1 MEIYYNFTI
10 YTILYSLFVI
20 LISYKFLENFINK
33 LNWDKELSISLFFW
47 HLLVCF
53 VYIFLEK
60 NQIFPTD
67 ASSFF
72 EVEKKEI
79 IFSNFFFPGNIF
91 MFEIINFLR
100 ILNFDF
106 FSITI
111 LFQSIG
117 SIALVVFAN
126 CIIKIYANKKVSSNK
141 INSYLSSG
149 VPLIFILFFF
159 LPSISYWSSTISK
172 DTLTFFAISLF
183 VFGISYKSFS
193 SQLTCLIILAF
204 IRPHILFFF
213 LIYYILLISLNYL
226 SKNFNFS
233 KLLKYLVFIYLFL
246 LIIINLMIKM
256 INLDDQVNISFNL
269 FFLLPELYDYTFV
282 FKNSYSDTNMAM
294 NSNNKIISLFL
305 YIFGPIHFKES
316 NFFFNLWFIE
326 NILFILILMSSLL
339 KINSKNIYLNIEKK
353 LILILISCCI
363 LFFNSLIVNNYGIIF
378 RQKWPYLLFF
388 IYVLNYLHFTRFN
401 QFNNS

>member
-1 MEIYYNFTI
+1 MEIYNYFTI
-10 YTILYSLFVI
+10 YTILYSLFII

-33 LNWDKELSISLFFW
+33 LNWDKELSITLFFW

-79 IFSNFFFPGNIF
+79 NFLNFFFPGNIF

-126 CIIKIYANKKVSSNK
+126 CIIQIYTNKKVLSNK

-204 IRPHILFFF
+204 IRPPILFFF
-213 LIYYILLISLNYL
+213 LFLI
-226 SKNFNFS
+226 
-233 KLLKYLVFIYLFL
+233 
-246 LIIINLMIKM
+246 
-256 INLDDQVNISFNL
+256 
-269 FFLLPELYDYTFV
+269 FF
-282 FKNSYSDTNMAM
+282 
-294 NSNNKIISLFL
+294 
-305 YIFGPIHFKES
+305 
-316 NFFFNLWFIE
+316 
-326 NILFILILMSSLL
+326 
-339 KINSKNIYLNIEKK
+339 
-353 LILILISCCI
+353 
-363 LFFNSLIVNNYGIIF
+363 
-378 RQKWPYLLFF
+378 
-388 IYVLNYLHFTRFN
+388 
-401 QFNNS
+401 

>member
-1 MEIYYNFTI
+1 
-10 YTILYSLFVI
+10 
-20 LISYKFLENFINK
+20 
-33 LNWDKELSISLFFW
+33 
-47 HLLVCF
+47 
-53 VYIFLEK
+53 
-60 NQIFPTD
+60 
-67 ASSFF
+67 
-72 EVEKKEI
+72 
-79 IFSNFFFPGNIF
+79 